1 MHLLPR
7 LLLLEPGLLDSDCF
21 AVAAAAVV
29 VVVVV
34 VVVEWGMCVTPAL
47 GSFGLQ

>member
-1 MHLLPR
+1 
-7 LLLLEPGLLDSDCF
+7 LEPGLLDSDCF

-47 GSFGLQ
+47 GRCGLQ